1 MTITSPSPHSE
12 SAAPVAPPS
21 VGYMPAL
28 DGLRALA
35 VLVVVLYHGDVTGL
49 PGGFL
54 GVEVFFVISGYL
66 ITALLVAERTGTG
79 GTAYLRFWARR
90 ARRLL
95 PALFALGAVVAV
107 WWTLFHHDEVATI
120 RGDIAGAFT
129 YVTNW
134 YQIVVQ
140 QSYFEAMGRPSPLR
154 HLWSL
159 AVEEQFYLVWPVA
172 LAGIWRITG
181 GRRARMA
188 WITLALAVASAMLAM
203 ALYHPG
209 LDPSRVYYGTDTRA
223 AGVLLGAL
231 LAMVV
236 PPWRMRS
243 AISANATRTLNVIGL
258 VGVAGILLMVLRVS
272 ELDPFTYQGGFLVLD
287 VFTVMAILALV
298 HPCRTVWSRLFSW
311 SPLLWI
317 GRRSYG
323 IYLWHWPI
331 FVLTRPGV
339 DIGLTGLPLLVLR
352 LALTFGVAEL
362 SYRFVEMPV
371 RDGALGR
378 WWARRG
384 EPGGLLTVWQR
395 KSLRVG
401 AVAVVSVLAV
411 AVITA
416 PRVNQLEGV
425 DLTGVSTDALGNLLD
440 ETTTVPPTTAPPETT
455 TTVAAAVTTLPPVT
469 TTAPVPPPPGVGA
482 STIAIGDSVL
492 LGARSAV
499 RAALPGDHG
508 ERGGRPSVQRDALA
522 RAPALAG
529 RGAAAQRG
537 HPPGH
542 QRPTHRGRPEEGARL
557 ARRRA
562 PRGAGEHQRRAVV
575 AGHHQQPHRRRGRRT
590 AQRGGGGLACRL
602 GGAPEYFVSDGVHLT
617 KDGAAAYAATI
628 AALLG

>member
-1 MTITSPSPHSE
+1 M
-12 SAAPVAPPS
+12 
-21 VGYMPAL
+21 AL
-28 DGLRALA
+28 
-35 VLVVVLYHGDVTGL
+35 
-49 PGGFL
+49 
-54 GVEVFFVISGYL
+54 
-66 ITALLVAERTGTG
+66 
-79 GTAYLRFWARR
+79 
-90 ARRLL
+90 
-95 PALFALGAVVAV
+95 

-129 YVTNW
+129 YITNW

-172 LAGIWRITG
+172 LAGIWRLTG
-181 GRRARMA
+181 GRRSRMA
-188 WITLALAVASAMLAM
+188 WITLALAVASAVLAM
-203 ALYHPG
+203 VLYHPG

-231 LAMVV
+231 LAIVV

-243 AISANATRTLNVIGL
+243 AVSAGGTRALNVIGL
-258 VGVAGILLMVLRVS
+258 VGVAGILVMVVRVS

-298 HPCRTVWSRLFSW
+298 HPCRTVWSRMFSW

-339 DIGLTGLPLLVLR
+339 DVALTGLPLLVLR

-371 RDGALGR
+371 RNGALGR
-378 WWARRG
+378 WWARRN

-395 KSLRVG
+395 KTLGIG

-411 AVITA
+411 AVIAA

-440 ETTTVPPTTAPPETT
+440 ETTTVPPTTAAPETT
-455 TTVAAAVTTLPPVT
+455 TTVAAAVTTLPPST
-469 TTAPVPPPPGVGA
+469 TTTVPAPPPGVGA

-499 RAALPGDHG
+499 RAALPGITVNAEVGRQFNVMPWLVPQLSQAGALRPNVVIHLGTNGPPTEADLKKVLDSLAG
-508 ERGGRPSVQRDALA
+508 VRRVVLVNTSVERSWQDTTNSRIAAAAAGRPNVVVGDW
-522 RAPALAG
+522 
-529 RGAAAQRG
+529 
-537 HPPGH
+537 H
-542 QRPTHRGRPEEGARL
+542 
-557 ARRRA
+557 
-562 PRGAGEHQRRAVV
+562 AVS
-575 AGHHQQPHRRRGRRT
+575 AGH
-590 AQRGGGGLACRL
+590 
-602 GGAPEYFVSDGVHLT
+602 PEYFVSDGVHLT
-617 KDGAAAYAATI
+617 KEGAAAYAATI
-628 AALLG
+628 ASLLG

>member
-1 MTITSPSPHSE
+1 MTLTSPSPHTDA
-12 SAAPVAPPS
+12 AAPAPPPS

-95 PALFALGAVVAV
+95 PALFALGAVVAL

-129 YVTNW
+129 YITNW

-172 LAGIWRITG
+172 LAGIWRLTG
-181 GRRARMA
+181 GRRSRMA
-188 WITLALAVASAMLAM
+188 WITLALAVASAVLAM
-203 ALYHPG
+203 VLYHPG

-231 LAMVV
+231 LAIVV

-243 AISANATRTLNVIGL
+243 AVSAGGTRALNVIGL
-258 VGVAGILLMVLRVS
+258 VGVAGILVMVVRVS

-298 HPCRTVWSRLFSW
+298 HPCRTVWSRMFSW
-311 SPLLWI
+311 APLLWI

-339 DIGLTGLPLLVLR
+339 DVALTGLPLLALR

-371 RDGALGR
+371 RNGVLGR
-378 WWARRG
+378 WWARRNDAAG
-384 EPGGLLTVWQR
+384 RLTVWQR
-395 KSLRVG
+395 KTLGVG

-411 AVITA
+411 AVIAA

-440 ETTTVPPTTAPPETT
+440 ETTTVPPTTAAQETT
-455 TTVAAAVTTLPPVT
+455 TTVAAAVTTLPPST
-469 TTAPVPPPPGVGA
+469 TTVPVPPPGVGA

-499 RAALPGDHG
+499 RSALPGITVNAEVGRQFNVMPWLVPQLSQAGALRPNVVIHLGTNGPPTEADLKKVLDSLTG
-508 ERGGRPSVQRDALA
+508 VRRVVLVNTSVERSWQDTTNSRIAAAAAGRPNVVVGDW
-522 RAPALAG
+522 
-529 RGAAAQRG
+529 
-537 HPPGH
+537 H
-542 QRPTHRGRPEEGARL
+542 
-557 ARRRA
+557 
-562 PRGAGEHQRRAVV
+562 AVS
-575 AGHHQQPHRRRGRRT
+575 AGH
-590 AQRGGGGLACRL
+590 
-602 GGAPEYFVSDGVHLT
+602 PEYFVSDGVHLT
-617 KDGAAAYAATI
+617 KEGAAAYAATI
-628 AALLG
+628 ASLLG